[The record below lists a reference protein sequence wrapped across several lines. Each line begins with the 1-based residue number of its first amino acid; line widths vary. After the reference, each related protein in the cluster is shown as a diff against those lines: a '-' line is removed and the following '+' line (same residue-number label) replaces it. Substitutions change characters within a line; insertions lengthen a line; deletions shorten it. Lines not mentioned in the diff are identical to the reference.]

1 MSLMTFV
8 AVPFRILPSQASR
21 AASLAI
27 HSEYY
32 QARRVEQLAW
42 RYIQKASQHRQNIS
56 AEELAIHSEDSAIN
70 PTSDKRHNWP
80 QTQ

>member
-8 AVPFRILPSQASR
+8 AVPFSR

-42 RYIQKASQHRQNIS
+42 RYIQKASQHRQNIR
-56 AEELAIHSEDSAIN
+56 AEENITKPGMSAL
-70 PTSDKRHNWP
+70 S
-80 QTQ
+80 